1 LTTKHTNYTKKIII
15 NFLLRLVAHRL
26 ELLVEIKAGKYQP
39 SILLESV
46 AKLMKWYRP
55 SGSQIILHSF
65 SAEIM
70 RDALNCFS
78 GQNVKYGILCGKAE
92 ELKKF
97 EDILDKID
105 YVHPS
110 WNGILEDPGAF
121 AKTQLPFHIWTVNKK
136 EDFDRLMKIPC
147 NDKIRAV
154 MTDQLELMCGKEK

>member
-55 SGSQIILHSF
+55 SDSQIIIHSF

-70 RDALNCFS
+70 RDALVRLA
-78 GQNVKYGILCGKAE
+78 GENVKFGILCGTAE
-92 ELKKF
+92 ELEKF

-110 WNGILEDPGAF
+110 WTGILEDPRAF
-121 AKTQLPFHIWTVNKK
+121 AQTQRPFHIWTVNRK

-147 NDKIRAV
+147 KDKIRAV
-154 MTDQLELMCGKEK
+154 MTDELELMCGKEK